1 VVISIARGPIRWLL
15 RLRGFA
21 GVTLPPFGIFIIEER
36 LQDERLIKHEKEH
49 WRQAQELG
57 TIKFYARYL
66 WYSLR
71 YGYWNNPLEVQA
83 RKAEDV

>member
-1 VVISIARGPIRWLL
+1 VVISIARGPIRWIL
-15 RLRGFA
+15 RWRGFA
-21 GVTLPPFGIFIIEER
+21 GITLPPFGIFIIEER
-36 LQDERLIKHEKEH
+36 LQDERLIRHEKEH

>member
-1 VVISIARGPIRWLL
+1 MLRW
-15 RLRGFA
+15 RGFA

-66 WYSLR
+66 WYWLKF
-71 YGYWNNPLEVQA
+71 GYTPNHPMEKEALD
-83 RKAEDV
+83 AERRLDGGP